1 MPNMSEADKIKI
13 SLYKKIFKELKKN
26 YIAVPEVTILG
37 NIADML
43 VTNGDIHIYEIKSKV
58 DSLKRLPKQIQT
70 FKKYANKVTVV
81 ADEKFI
87 PKLLSE
93 PYMQGV
99 GIISVNDKYSLKT
112 VRESKSFDIHPPYY
126 LAYFNI
132 QELKETLRGFN
143 GWYKFNFIE
152 AEKKLLEL
160 LSYEEIRMLTLFRLK
175 ERYKTEFIK
184 RKQLIKEKRIKEA
197 LQSRSGQSNTAS
209 ITPLTEI
216 PYGILKGWN

>member
-1 MPNMSEADKIKI
+1 MTAANRIKI
-13 SLYKKIFKELKKN
+13 SLYRKLFKELKKD

-87 PKLLSE
+87 AKLLSE

-112 VRESKSFDIHPPYY
+112 VRESESFDIHPPHY

-175 ERYKTEFIK
+175 ERYKMEFIK
-184 RKQLIKEKRIKEA
+184 RKQLIKEKRIDEA
-197 LQSRSGQSNTAS
+197 LQSRSVQSNTTS
-209 ITPLTEI
+209 ITPLSEI
-216 PYGILKGWN
+216 PYGILRGWN